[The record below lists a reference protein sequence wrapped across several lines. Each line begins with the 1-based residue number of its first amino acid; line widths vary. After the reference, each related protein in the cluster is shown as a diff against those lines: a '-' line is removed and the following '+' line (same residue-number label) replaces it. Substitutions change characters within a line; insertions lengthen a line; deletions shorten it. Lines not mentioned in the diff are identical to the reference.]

1 MVIPCLN
8 EAASI
13 ERCVTEARRALE
25 GQGWEGEV
33 IVADNGSDDRSAE
46 LARGAGALVVHE
58 PQARLRKRIP
68 RRASPPRRATT
79 S

>member
-8 EAASI
+8 EATSI
-13 ERCVTEARRALE
+13 ERCVSDARMAFE

-46 LARGAGALVVHE
+46 LTSRGAATGA
-58 PQARLRKRIP
+58 RIAP
-68 RRASPPRRATT
+68 ASPPRRATT